1 MHFPFGAYQIS
12 TNEVDQRGHHL
23 LKTQCQKM
31 RCTRADVLSDQLE
44 IPSQTAP
51 VGDGHLMPI
60 FLLVSLS
67 RIEELSTR
75 QGFAPGGRSGRALAP
90 SRLEGSKVGGR
101 GRPAAPESV
110 SLGARAKPGAWG
122 GKVREKSDTTFANL
136 SQLLTARRT
145 GRGSE
150 E

>member
-1 MHFPFGAYQIS
+1 
-12 TNEVDQRGHHL
+12 
-23 LKTQCQKM
+23 M

-51 VGDGHLMPI
+51 VGDGHLKPI

-101 GRPAAPESV
+101 GRPH
-110 SLGARAKPGAWG
+110 PG
-122 GKVREKSDTTFANL
+122 L
-136 SQLLTARRT
+136 SPSGRMRNP
-145 GRGSE
+145 GRGE
-150 E
+150 GK